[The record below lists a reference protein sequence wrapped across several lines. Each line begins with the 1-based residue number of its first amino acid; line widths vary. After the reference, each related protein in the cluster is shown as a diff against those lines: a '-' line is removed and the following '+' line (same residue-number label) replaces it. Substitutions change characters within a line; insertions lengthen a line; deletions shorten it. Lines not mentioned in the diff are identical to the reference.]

1 MYDLNITSEPRIKMG
16 MLESTSQW
24 MGKVIKQHHNDYP
37 NQQYRMYEVHDRHSS
52 IDKLLNFDVH
62 FALTN
67 EEITHEDIASIPLYK
82 EPYVLITPKDE
93 FPNQKTITIE
103 HLPLIMPNKNS
114 QVRDHLDDYFNRMN
128 QHLI

>member
-1 MYDLNITSEPRIKMG
+1 
-16 MLESTSQW
+16 
-24 MGKVIKQHHNDYP
+24 
-37 NQQYRMYEVHDRHSS
+37 YEVHDRHSS

-128 QHLI
+128 

>member
-67 EEITHEDIASIPLYK
+67 EEITHEDIASIPLY
-82 EPYVLITPKDE
+82 
-93 FPNQKTITIE
+93 
-103 HLPLIMPNKNS
+103 
-114 QVRDHLDDYFNRMN
+114 MN
-128 QHLI
+128 LMC